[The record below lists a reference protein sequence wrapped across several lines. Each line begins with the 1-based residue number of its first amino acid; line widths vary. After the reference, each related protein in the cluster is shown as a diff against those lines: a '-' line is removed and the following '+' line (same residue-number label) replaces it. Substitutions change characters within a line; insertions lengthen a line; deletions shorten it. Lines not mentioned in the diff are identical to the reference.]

1 MLLYLCNAFDEP
13 VKRERGIVTDSP
25 AASRKVFGV
34 ARALSCAGMD
44 VAVLSLGRGR
54 QDGSGRR
61 FAHKK
66 TDHDGITVAYAAFW
80 HMPVLTH
87 LVSAFSMLVLVM
99 AYRKQGAKRVLAYN
113 RCIHYL
119 PALMYARLAGMQSFL
134 ELDDGWLRQPG
145 IFQRFLGWLYD
156 RLCADGALL
165 ACRALA
171 GQVRVKKIQVC
182 YGAIDPEAC
191 QTVDVAAK
199 WRTRPIRFLFGGT
212 LNRETGA
219 VLFIDGMRVFSAR
232 YPELCAQVRVT
243 VTGFGEMAGAFERLA
258 REESMREWLEFRGRV
273 SGQEYA
279 RLLES
284 CHVGMCLKLSSD
296 ELHGTTFPSKVIE
309 YAEHGLL
316 VLSTP
321 VSDVPEL
328 FTGEQALILTADDP
342 GLLADAMA
350 WCVRRHDEARD
361 RAAVGLTMVRDRLS
375 FARTGSELRAFLEGC
390 AG

>member
-1 MLLYLCNAFDEP
+1 MLLYLCNAFDEQT
-13 VKRERGIVTDSP
+13 KQERGVVTDSP

-34 ARALSCAGMD
+34 ARALSYAGMD

-54 QDGSGRR
+54 QDGSGRC
-61 FAHKK
+61 FVHKQ

-99 AYRKQGAKRVLAYN
+99 AYRKKGAKRVLAYN

-119 PALMYARLAGMQSFL
+119 PALVYARLAGMKCFL
-134 ELDDGWLRQPG
+134 DLEDGWLSQPS
-145 IFQRFLGWLYD
+145 FLQRFLTWLYD
-156 RLCADGALL
+156 WLCPDGALL

-171 GQVRVKKIQVC
+171 SQVLVDRMLAC
-182 YGAIDPEAC
+182 YGAIDG
-191 QTVDVAAK
+191 DVQRPPDIAAK

-219 VLFIDGMRVFSAR
+219 VLFLDGMRVFATR
-232 YPELCAQVRVT
+232 YPELCAQVCVT
-243 VTGFGEMAGAFERLA
+243 VTGFGEMAGAIERLA
-258 REESMREWLEFRGRV
+258 REESMREWVEFRGRV
-273 SGQEYA
+273 SGREYA
-279 RLLES
+279 QLLES

-328 FTGEQALILTADDP
+328 FSGDRALILTADDP
-342 GLLADAMA
+342 GQLADAMA
-350 WCVRRHDEARD
+350 WCVRQHDEARN
-361 RAAVGLTMVRDRLS
+361 RAVSGMAMVRDRLS
-375 FARTGSELRAFLEGC
+375 FARVGDALRGFLEGK